1 MKKLALTI
9 VIVFMAFAA
18 NAQRVGYD
26 YDYAIDSRDYYDNI
40 LEDYGDNHRIR
51 SYGDNHYV
59 GSHYYNDDE
68 NEDIFTK
75 IGLVGSRSASY
86 ATDDYGYGGSG
97 RRIGGGLLGF
107 GPQREGVFNG
117 GGLFSPNIPTHGT
130 TEDTDAPIGNG
141 VLLLV
146 GFGAAYALSKK
157 NRK

>member
-9 VIVFMAFAA
+9 AIAFMAFAA
-18 NAQRVGYD
+18 NAQRESVGYEFES
-26 YDYAIDSRDYYDNI
+26 YDDNNVF
-40 LEDYGDNHRIR
+40 E
-51 SYGDNHYV
+51 SYGDLHRVSSYGDCHYV

-68 NEDIFTK
+68 NEDVFTK
-75 IGLVGSRSASY
+75 IGLVGSRSANY
-86 ATDDYGYGGSG
+86 GTDDYGYGGSG